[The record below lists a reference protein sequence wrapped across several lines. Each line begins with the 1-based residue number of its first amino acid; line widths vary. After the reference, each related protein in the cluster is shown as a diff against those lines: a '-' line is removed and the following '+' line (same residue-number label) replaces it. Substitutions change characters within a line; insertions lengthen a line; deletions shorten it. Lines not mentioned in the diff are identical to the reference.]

1 MIVGFD
7 RNEIELIIDDL
18 KFTAKAQADIAK
30 HYESSLQEHPEQTQW
45 LKVIGSAEGRG
56 RLAQE
61 IVEKLSA
68 LIEQQ

>member
-7 RNEIELIIDDL
+7 RNELELIINDL
-18 KFTAKAQADIAK
+18 RFTAKSQADIAK
-30 HYESSLQEHPEQTQW
+30 HYESSLQQHPEQTQW

-61 IVEKLSA
+61 IIEKLSA
-68 LIEQQ
+68 LIEQ